1 MPGGGYGPQ
10 AAGPPPR
17 GPQSRYYTG
26 PVTGG
31 QRFQPDAEGP
41 QRRPMQYGLL
51 GEPSPVQSDSGSPE
65 RDRAG
70 GVVIKQRDSA
80 VPERP
85 PSGAI
90 AAIEVDNLEAF
101 ARDLRAMRSKAGLDY
116 PEMAEVSH
124 YTMRTLA
131 SAAGGLRLPTLPVT
145 VAYVQ
150 SCDGDVAEWEE
161 RWAKLAKTLKMDA
174 KALPAAGT
182 PTVGAAQEE
191 LPGTPLPK
199 MPPPP
204 QDDGAVYVITSAP
217 SREEHW

>member
-1 MPGGGYGPQ
+1 
-10 AAGPPPR
+10 
-17 GPQSRYYTG
+17 
-26 PVTGG
+26 
-31 QRFQPDAEGP
+31 
-41 QRRPMQYGLL
+41 MQYGLL
-51 GEPSPVQSDSGSPE
+51 GEPSPVQPGDGSSPE

-80 VPERP
+80 LPERP

-90 AAIEVDNLEAF
+90 AAIEADNLEAF
-101 ARDLRAMRSKAGLDY
+101 ARELRAMRSKAGLDY

-150 SCDGDVAEWEE
+150 ACGGDIAEWEE
-161 RWAKLAKTLKMDA
+161 RWAKLAKTLKMDP
-174 KALPAAGT
+174 KALPAAGAT
-182 PTVGAAQEE
+182 TQAPGQDE
-191 LPGTPLPK
+191 LPSTPSPK